1 MKLTYYEKLLYYWQC
16 QFGFK
21 DHILY
26 ILDIFKGLLTKNGKC
41 ALLYMIANS
50 FTTKYD
56 DPMTETKN
64 CSLYKNYC
72 DQKNTII
79 VAVKKLISE
88 DRNEFYWLNLN

>member
-1 MKLTYYEKLLYYWQC
+1 MKNFYNSQLFGNASLVLKTIYYIYQTFSSNITK
-16 QFGFK
+16 F
-21 DHILY
+21 
-26 ILDIFKGLLTKNGKC
+26 FKGLLTKNGKC

-72 DQKNTII
+72 DQKTQ
-79 VAVKKLISE
+79 
-88 DRNEFYWLNLN
+88 